1 MKSTSDVWFMAFLM
15 SKGYK
20 IEKYSVIMRGKI
32 RADFTFT
39 DDQWKDLKLE
49 FQNSE
54 LVKFKSYIE
63 QLKDLSY

>member
-49 FQNSE
+49 FQNSD